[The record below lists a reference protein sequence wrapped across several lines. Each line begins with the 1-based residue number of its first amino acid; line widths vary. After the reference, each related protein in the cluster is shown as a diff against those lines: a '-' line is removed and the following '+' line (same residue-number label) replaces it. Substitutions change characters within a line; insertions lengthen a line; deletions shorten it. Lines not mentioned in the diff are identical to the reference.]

1 MKHLDGL
8 SAGREQNAKQLS
20 VTRRACTTAPRG
32 RGGVLLEHDRCC
44 KQPGEELANQKHEA
58 IYRTP
63 GLAQQLNCVSNNRSY
78 RKEIKTH
85 KLSHSSDR
93 SALILNICVFKCKH
107 QNENVPGFS
116 CKPRSRATHVPPEHS
131 LIRPSGPLC
140 S

>member
-1 MKHLDGL
+1 MDYLLAENRMQNNYQSHEGL
-8 SAGREQNAKQLS
+8 VLQLQ
-20 VTRRACTTAPRG
+20 
-32 RGGVLLEHDRCC
+32 E
-44 KQPGEELANQKHEA
+44 GEEGSCWN
-58 IYRTP
+58 RTDAASSLGRSWLIRNMKP
-63 GLAQQLNCVSNNRSY
+63 FTALQAWPSSSTVSNNRSY

-116 CKPRSRATHVPPEHS
+116 CKPRSRATHVPPERS